1 MFIKLFSEK
10 VNSTNPLQCRMDI
23 KSESNA
29 ALNLAK
35 AIEISATN
43 NANQEQVFIEE
54 DNAPPGCDE
63 TYSGHNLSTQNQYP
77 DYIVVCK
84 NMTGLPF
91 LGNDTISNEFTGV
104 LYRLNYS
111 SNISYDNN
119 LSYNN
124 QLIEITSY
132 QENSTYLPHDLD
144 DIDSSNENLEF
155 ALSTV
160 VIPTASGI
168 FLYIL
173 SLLTFVGNA
182 MVLHAIRTDKRL
194 QTVRLHQEN
203 TFTQISD
210 HCFHNPIFFDVFV
223 SILSVYV
230 LFITQQT
237 KTVEMCKIL
246 YLTGML

>member
-1 MFIKLFSEK
+1 MFKNLLSEK
-10 VNSTNPLQCRMDI
+10 VNPTNPLQRRMDI

-35 AIEISATN
+35 AFEISATN
-43 NANQEQVFIEE
+43 NANQEQVLIEE

-104 LYRLNYS
+104 LYRLNNSY
-111 SNISYDNN
+111 NISYDNN

-124 QLIEITSY
+124 QLIDITSN
-132 QENSTYLPHDLD
+132 QENSTNLPNDLD

-203 TFTQISD
+203 TFPKKFIVSV
-210 HCFHNPIFFDVFV
+210 IFV

-230 LFITQQT
+230 IFITP
-237 KTVEMCKIL
+237 
-246 YLTGML
+246 

>member
-1 MFIKLFSEK
+1 MIKNVLSEK
-10 VNSTNPLQCRMDI
+10 VNPTNPLQRRMDI

-35 AIEISATN
+35 ALEISATN
-43 NANQEQVFIEE
+43 NGNKEQVFIEE
-54 DNAPPGCDE
+54 DNATPGCDE

-104 LYRLNYS
+104 LYRLKDSY
-111 SNISYDNN
+111 NISYDND

-124 QLIEITSY
+124 QLIDNTSY
-132 QENSTYLPHDLD
+132 QENSTYLPNDLD

-203 TFTQISD
+203 TFPKKFRS
-210 HCFHNPIFFDVFV
+210 
-223 SILSVYV
+223 
-230 LFITQQT
+230 
-237 KTVEMCKIL
+237 L
-246 YLTGML
+246 YIYLCLYYLYM